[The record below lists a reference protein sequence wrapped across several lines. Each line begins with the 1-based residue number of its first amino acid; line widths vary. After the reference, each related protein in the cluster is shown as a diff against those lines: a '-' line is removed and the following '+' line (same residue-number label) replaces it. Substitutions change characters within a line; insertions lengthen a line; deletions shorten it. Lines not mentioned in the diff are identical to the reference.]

1 MQMWREQMIIKT
13 NSDKYR
19 LCEVK
24 GEIGYFHGW
33 EEIYDVISPSPMIGG
48 HPGGQVSRT
57 YGIVE
62 FPNRI
67 EEVIPSQI
75 KFRDKTSGEL
85 KHITQA
91 IKDMKL

>member
-1 MQMWREQMIIKT
+1 MFKT
-13 NSDKYR
+13 WNGSYKTDN
-19 LCEVK
+19 VFDVN
-24 GEIGYFHGW
+24 EIA
-33 EEIYDVISPSPMIGG
+33 DIGN
-48 HPGGQVSRT
+48 HLT

-62 FPNRI
+62 FPDRI

-91 IKDMKL
+91 IKDMNL